1 MIVTFKDN
9 FKQSDFNAFKEL
21 IESYKCRLTDASSSQ
36 KHLYGIIGDVSL
48 INKQMILELDYV
60 EDVISIT
67 RHHQLVKTNH
77 LKDKTIL
84 IVGLGLIGG
93 SYAISLHNKS
103 YKVYAI
109 DINKASIEYGLNEG
123 FLDNNT
129 LDYISLIKQSDLIIC
144 SLYPNDTIKWITDN
158 QKYFKENVIITDT
171 CGVKTEVVLRIN
183 EVLEKGEFIGSHPMA
198 GREVSGVRYASDKL
212 FDEANFIITPFKNTD
227 YAIEVLEELG
237 EILNFKNI
245 EKLSIYQHD
254 ELIGFL
260 SQLTHAIAVS
270 LMNCQDTQ
278 SMIRYTGDSFRDLTR
293 IAKINENLWSE
304 LFLINKEVLTNKIDI
319 FIDSLNDLKNKVK
332 NNDEKSLK
340 ELFVSSTIA
349 RQKFDK

>member
-9 FKQSDFNAFKEL
+9 PKQSDINSFREL
-21 IESYKCRLTDASSSQ
+21 IESYNCKITDASSSQ

-48 INKQMILELDYV
+48 INKQMILDLDYV

-67 RHHQLVKTNH
+67 RPHQLIKTNH

-93 SYAISLHNKS
+93 SYAMSLHNKS

-109 DINKASIEYGLNEG
+109 DINQSSIEYGIKEG
-123 FLDNNT
+123 FVDNDLD
-129 LDYISLIKQSDLIIC
+129 DISLIKESDLIIC
-144 SLYPNDTIKWITDN
+144 SLYPKDTIKWVNDN
-158 QKYFKENVIITDT
+158 QIYFKDNVIITDT
-171 CGVKTEVVLRIN
+171 CGVKTEVVLKVN
-183 EVLEKGEFIGSHPMA
+183 ETLKKGEFIGSHPMA

-212 FDEANFIITPFKNTD
+212 FDEANFIITPFKNSD
-227 YAIEVLEELG
+227 RAVEVLEELG

-245 EKLSIYQHD
+245 EKLSVYQHD
-254 ELIGFL
+254 DLIGFL

-332 NNDEKSLK
+332 DNDEKSLK
-340 ELFVSSTIA
+340 ELFISSTIA